1 MPAIKPLLIRRVLG
15 FALLCCGIPA
25 FAYPPAPSHLIY
37 GLVRDQYGT
46 PLSNPN
52 AQVILQTS
60 SGVSLATTIIPNLAI
75 GVNYELRVPM
85 DAGLTSDTYKSNAL
99 ESATSFSML
108 VVIGSTTNAPLQVAG
123 DFSQLGQPAQMTRID
138 LTLGVDSNHDGI
150 PDAWETAFLNAIGSN
165 LTLAD
170 LNAGL
175 DVAHDGR
182 TLQQEYLLGTYPFD
196 PQDPFAVRIVSLN
209 SGAPILEFPTMTG
222 RSYTVFG
229 SPDLQQWSPLPF
241 RLVADGSGG
250 SIHTNFTASVID
262 KIQVQVVPPPSSTRA
277 QFFKVQLQ

>member
-1 MPAIKPLLIRRVLG
+1 MPAIKSFSFGRIFG
-15 FALLCCGIPA
+15 FALLCCAIPA
-25 FAYPPAPSHLIY
+25 FAYPPAPAHLIY

-52 AQVILQTS
+52 AQVILQTA
-60 SGVSLATTIIPNLAI
+60 SGVSLTTTIIPNLAI
-75 GVNYELRVPM
+75 GVNYEIRVPM

-99 ESATSFSML
+99 ETATSFSML
-108 VVIGSTTNAPLQVAG
+108 VVIGNTTNVPFQVTG
-123 DFSQLGQPAQMTRID
+123 DLSQLGQPAQMTRID

-150 PDAWETAFLNAIGSN
+150 PDAWETAFLSAIGSN

-196 PQDPFAVRIVSLN
+196 PEDPFAVRIVNLN
-209 SGAPILEFPTMTG
+209 NGAPILEFPTMTG
-222 RSYTVFG
+222 RSYTILG

-241 RLVADGSGG
+241 RLVADGPDGNV
-250 SIHTNFTASVID
+250 HTNFTASVID
-262 KIQVQVVPPPSSTRA
+262 KIQVQVVPPPSSTDA